1 MDFYGIKERLLGHI
15 VEHATYIGGCFSV
28 TRWKGTKKTQKTGSK
43 TGKTPQQG
51 GRRSSSSPQ
60 HKGETVPVLVSS
72 ATSELRSALAL
83 SLVQGFAEEESSSD
97 MTHAEKQL
105 EGKGSPLE
113 ELVVQ
118 SSGAV
123 LSSAATFCCG
133 GQEAAGTGNLVR
145 MEQVDREGMEKE
157 QSVRNRTL
165 GKERNQVNS
174 FMSLF
179 YPKQHCVVEVCLRS
193 L

>member
-1 MDFYGIKERLLGHI
+1 MLE
-15 VEHATYIGGCFSV
+15 
-28 TRWKGTKKTQKTGSK
+28 
-43 TGKTPQQG
+43 QG
-51 GRRSSSSPQ
+51 GRRSSSSPPH
-60 HKGETVPVLVSS
+60 HKGETVPALVSA
-72 ATSELRSALAL
+72 ATSELRSDLAL
-83 SLVQGFAEEESSSD
+83 SLVQGFSEEERSSD
-97 MTHAEKQL
+97 MAEWQL

-118 SSGAV
+118 SSRTVEGAV